1 MRSFSG
7 EEARHGYIGKSVKA
21 VSDRTGG
28 YPDGVGTTRYEFSLD
43 SWYILYSFLNPPG
56 KISHSILNLM
66 FSWTILWSDRT
77 RFFPSL
83 GS

>member
-7 EEARHGYIGKSVKA
+7 EEARHGYVGKSVKA
-21 VSDRTGG
+21 VPDHTGG